1 MRILRFLF
9 LILFLFSSACFAFE
23 EDLNSREEE
32 FEDVPVGMEAF
43 QVTNGHRIIAP
54 IGAKIKK
61 IGAQIIVEGDKEYYS
76 RRFFELTQE
85 IDTLKESI
93 SSLKDQ
99 VDALIQETKD
109 QNHDVESDEN
119 IVEQEKEQM

>member
-1 MRILRFLF
+1 MKILRIFI
-9 LILFLFSSACFAFE
+9 LILFLFSSVCFAFE
-23 EDLNSREEE
+23 DDLNSREEE
-32 FEDVPVGMEAF
+32 SLDVPVGMEAF
-43 QVTNGHRIIAP
+43 QVTNGHRIVAP

-93 SSLKDQ
+93 SSLRGQVKILTQEIKDQ
-99 VDALIQETKD
+99 EHND
-109 QNHDVESDEN
+109 DEN
-119 IVEQEKEQM
+119 VGENKEE